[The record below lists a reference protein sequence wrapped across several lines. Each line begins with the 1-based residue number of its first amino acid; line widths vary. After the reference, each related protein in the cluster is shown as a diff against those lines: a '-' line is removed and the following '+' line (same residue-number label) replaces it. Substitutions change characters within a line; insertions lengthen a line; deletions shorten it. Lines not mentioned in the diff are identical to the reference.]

1 MVGRCRSAALVLLAV
16 AVAAFAGAA
25 VAPSGNA
32 AGRAPASAART
43 CSPGYVH
50 ASLSWGEKCLQ
61 AGQFCKVGNPEYHRY
76 GFDCPAGGHL
86 VRSAGTTPGATKS
99 SPEPQASSVSL
110 GRSVPVRPRRRTGA
124 CRRSALPDVRCS
136 PGAYYS
142 KLTTAVICSAG
153 FRTSTIRDVP
163 QSEKFAVEREY
174 GLPARLYGRSLEID
188 HIIPLELGGSNAI
201 TNLFPEPGSGRWSYH
216 VKDRL
221 ENVLH
226 ERVCAGRMPL
236 LAARRSVATNWER
249 LDERLLGTA

>member
-16 AVAAFAGAA
+16 FAAAA
-25 VAPSGNA
+25 VIPSGNA
-32 AGRAPASAART
+32 AGSAPASAART
-43 CSPGYVH
+43 CSAGYVH
-50 ASLSWGEKCLQ
+50 ASLSWGEKCLH
-61 AGQFCKVGNPEYHRY
+61 AGQFCKVGNPEYRRY

-86 VRSAGTTPGATKS
+86 VRSAGTTPGATRS
-99 SPEPQASSVSL
+99 GSEPQASNVTL
-110 GRSVPVRPRRRTGA
+110 GRSVPVRPRRRTYA
-124 CRRSALPDVRCS
+124 CRRSTLPDVRCS

-142 KLTTAVICSAG
+142 KLTRAVICSAG
-153 FRTSTIRDVP
+153 FRTSTIRYVP

-188 HIIPLELGGSNAI
+188 HIVPLELGGSNAI

-226 ERVCAGRMPL
+226 DRVCAGRMTL
-236 LAARRSVATNWER
+236 LAARRSIATNWER
-249 LDERLLGTA
+249 LDERLLGTS